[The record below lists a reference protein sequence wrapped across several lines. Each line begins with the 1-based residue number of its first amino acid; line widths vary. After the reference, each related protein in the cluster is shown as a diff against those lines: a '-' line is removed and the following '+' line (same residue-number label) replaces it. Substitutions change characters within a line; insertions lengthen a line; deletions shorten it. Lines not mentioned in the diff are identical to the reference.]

1 MKFQNLIRARNN
13 DKKKSIRNVYNNIY
27 GREFQGFGIF
37 KYQYSIFFNI
47 VFMEENFKD
56 LEYLNIK
63 KDTIIIL
70 IYSLEEIIEIN
81 EITNKI

>member
-1 MKFQNLIRARNN
+1 
-13 DKKKSIRNVYNNIY
+13 
-27 GREFQGFGIF
+27 
-37 KYQYSIFFNI
+37 
-47 VFMEENFKD
+47 MEENFKD

-70 IYSLEEIIEIN
+70 ILYTIYSLEEIIEIN